1 MFVQEYLNSVFE
13 EKVEKMH
20 MVSILCCFLNKKK
33 IYQISNI
40 RRRAEKRKRAGTINM
55 KSILHGLNKLLKVH
69 SKNNLL
75 SIEPEISAKQIKK
88 SLSKIG

>member
-33 IYQISNI
+33 IYCFHII
-40 RRRAEKRKRAGTINM
+40 
-55 KSILHGLNKLLKVH
+55 ILLFDM
-69 SKNNLL
+69 SWCWT
-75 SIEPEISAKQIKK
+75 
-88 SLSKIG
+88 

>member
-55 KSILHGLNKLLKVH
+55 KSILHGLTFND
-69 SKNNLL
+69 
-75 SIEPEISAKQIKK
+75 
-88 SLSKIG
+88 